1 MEIKEGYVYHIKDS
15 YFELANDERL
25 MRNHEGNLSRPNY
38 FCVKLNSDILWFIPM
53 SGKVEKYEQIINN
66 KIAKYKK
73 CDTIVI
79 GNYRGKKHAFLL
91 QNMFP
96 ITSKY
101 IDHIDT
107 VKGKAL
113 QVPSETRQIV
123 LNKVN
128 KIFKLKKQRNKF
140 DISRYR

>member
-1 MEIKEGYVYHIKDS
+1 
-15 YFELANDERL
+15 
-25 MRNHEGNLSRPNY
+25 
-38 FCVKLNSDILWFIPM
+38 M
-53 SGKVEKYEQIINN
+53 SSKVEKYEQIINN